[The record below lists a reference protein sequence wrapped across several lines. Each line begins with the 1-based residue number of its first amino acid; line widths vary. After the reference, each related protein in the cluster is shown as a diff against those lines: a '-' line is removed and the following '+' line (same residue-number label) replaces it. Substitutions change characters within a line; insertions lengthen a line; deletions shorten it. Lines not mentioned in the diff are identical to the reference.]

1 MEVNILFKI
10 AAIGIVISIINSVL
24 IRSGREEQA
33 QFTTLAGVIL
43 VLLMIIPLL
52 TRLFSNIRTMFQIYY

>member
-1 MEVNILFKI
+1 
-10 AAIGIVISIINSVL
+10 
-24 IRSGREEQA
+24 
-33 QFTTLAGVIL
+33 TLAGVIL